1 MSEYDDLTIL
11 FEYPELSDNILS
23 VVLHDSEVDYQY
35 LAKKIKKSNLPEVT
49 NVFATQLEKDIAI
62 VFYFLYT
69 TIFLID
75 DKFKCIIHSYRPLLH
90 TEWPFPYTKQMKI
103 KFWKEYTPF
112 HDLVVPKPQPKCRKK
127 APRKILEALDTQS
140 QVRLPSFLEKQFL
153 TDDSLTDSLI

>member
-1 MSEYDDLTIL
+1 MSEYDDLTIS
-11 FEYPELSDNILS
+11 FEYPELSENILS

-35 LAKKIKKSNLPEVT
+35 LAKKIKKSNLSEVT
-49 NVFATQLEKDIAI
+49 DVFATQLEKDIAI

-75 DKFKCIIHSYRPLLH
+75 HKFKCIIHSYRPLLDV
-90 TEWPFPYTKQMKI
+90 EWPFPHTKKMEI

-112 HDLVVPKPQPKCRKK
+112 HDLVVPKPQQKCQKK

-140 QVRLPSFLEKQFL
+140 QVRLPFFLEKQSQI
-153 TDDSLTDSLI
+153 DDSLTSSLI